1 MYGLNLSWQN
11 LQKLQEFNKRLHTT
25 QEKILRE
32 AIKLD
37 DELIKRVEDADD
49 LLDDYE
55 MELEI
60 AFYLKEDDPSY
71 EEDEDNILETLN
83 EYLKGISQTDIKT
96 DHRWSAN
103 HNEFIHHK
111 NHPMKD
117 DFHCWLYHCLYDHTD
132 LKWEDI
138 LRIGTIWID
147 IKVDYQY
154 FNNKN

>member
-1 MYGLNLSWQN
+1 MYGLNLSEQN
-11 LQKLQEFNKRLHTT
+11 LQKLQEFNKRVHTT
-25 QEKILRE
+25 QEKILNE

-55 MELEI
+55 IELEI

-83 EYLKGISQTDIKT
+83 EYLKGISQIDIKT
-96 DHRWSAN
+96 DHRWSSN
-103 HNEFIHHK
+103 HNEFLHQT

-117 DFHCWLYHCLYDHTD
+117 QFHCWLYHCLYDHTH
-132 LKWEDI
+132 LNWEDI

-154 FNNKN
+154 FNN